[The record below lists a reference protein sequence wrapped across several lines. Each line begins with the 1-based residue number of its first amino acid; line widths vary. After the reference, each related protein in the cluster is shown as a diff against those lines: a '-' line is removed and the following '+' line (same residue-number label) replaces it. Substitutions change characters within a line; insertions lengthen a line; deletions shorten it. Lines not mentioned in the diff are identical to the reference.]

1 MIKKVL
7 FKSGRVALLV
17 SVMMVSMVGCSDSNE
32 KTYEKEYDNN
42 NIIGDMG
49 EQYVEKSKYSKD
61 VAALDTVK
69 VAVSILVADPDAR
82 YKEGKLV
89 TLKKL
94 MDSGDPN
101 KVISSTIEDT
111 FDENGK
117 FINASSAFEGVT
129 IEDIYVKI
137 VDGLVSVKVE
147 SRNKSFNDYIVGR
160 WTEE

>member
-7 FKSGRVALLV
+7 FKFGRVALLV
-17 SVMMVSMVGCSDSNE
+17 SAMTISMVGCSESNN
-32 KTYEKEYDNN
+32 KSDNLGSMTKENEEESYR
-42 NIIGDMG
+42 
-49 EQYVEKSKYSKD
+49 KD
-61 VAALDTVK
+61 IQALDAVK
-69 VAVSILVADPDAR
+69 VAVSCFVADPKASYTDN
-82 YKEGKLV
+82 KVV
-89 TLKKL
+89 TLKEL

-101 KVISSTIEDT
+101 KVISSIISET
-111 FDENGK
+111 FDENGE